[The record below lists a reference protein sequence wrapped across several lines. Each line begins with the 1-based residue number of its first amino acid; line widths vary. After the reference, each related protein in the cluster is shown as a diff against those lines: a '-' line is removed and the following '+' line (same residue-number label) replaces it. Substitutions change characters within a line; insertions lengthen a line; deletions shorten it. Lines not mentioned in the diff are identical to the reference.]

1 VKLWRRNPGPTEGE
15 QARKRAEE
23 ALTRTMA
30 ETPMFAALGA
40 SLRELRE
47 ENHFAQKIRES
58 MRPR

>member
-1 VKLWRRNPGPTEGE
+1 MKLWHRDHRPSEGE

-23 ALTRTMA
+23 ALARTKA